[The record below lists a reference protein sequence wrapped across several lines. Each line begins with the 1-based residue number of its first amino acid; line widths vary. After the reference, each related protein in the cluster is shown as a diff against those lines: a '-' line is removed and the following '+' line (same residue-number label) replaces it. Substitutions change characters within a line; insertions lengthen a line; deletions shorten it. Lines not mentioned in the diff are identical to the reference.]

1 MLTLDF
7 SCLQPCSMLKHSAG
21 HEFNSPNN
29 SSTLSALSPHLYIS
43 TSILV
48 GLYSLLHKI
57 PAPPP
62 LPFQL
67 QFDLIVYRVDWF
79 LLLRDGLSS
88 FAGFSACSSSSHC
101 ISGLQLWRYASKLKS
116 CYVHSRSWE
125 NSTQFHV
132 INLIYGKR
140 YSNLNAR
147 DRLTVLPNR
156 TNLRLTQIHLML
168 V

>member
-1 MLTLDF
+1 
-7 SCLQPCSMLKHSAG
+7 MLKHSAG
-21 HEFNSPNN
+21 HKFNSPNNN
-29 SSTLSALSPHLYIS
+29 SSTLSAFSPHLYIYIS
-43 TSILV
+43 TSMLV

-57 PAPPP
+57 PAPPT
-62 LPFQL
+62 LPFEL
-67 QFDLIVYRVDWF
+67 QFDLLVYRVDWF
-79 LLLRDGLSS
+79 LLLHDGLSS

-132 INLIYGKR
+132 INLIYRKR
-140 YSNLNAR
+140 YSNLDTR
-147 DRLTVLPNR
+147 DRLIALPNWP
-156 TNLRLTQIHLML
+156 NSHLSQIHLML